1 METNVEAALMFAD
14 VSGSTKLYDT
24 VGDKLAFAAVG
35 RCVAL
40 MSKVTGDFGGRVVKT
55 IGDEVM
61 SVFQDANSAASAAM
75 EMQNGIEAM
84 EPIHGARLAIRIGL
98 HFGPVVERD
107 NDYFGDT
114 VNLAARLSDLAIKG
128 QIITSRA
135 TVDKLNAMLRGHC
148 RQLYGI
154 GVKGKAA
161 EVEICEIMWRDTDDA
176 TTQVAQ
182 RPSSAPPP
190 TVLKLK
196 YRAIEVTL
204 DGSRRSITL
213 GREKSAELVVED
225 PNASRNHGQIELR
238 GGRFMLVD
246 HSANGTYLTIDGDR
260 EHVLRRDEYPLRGRG
275 WIALGQSKATAT
287 EFVEYHCE

>member
-1 METNVEAALMFAD
+1 MERNVETTLMFAD
-14 VSGSTKLYDT
+14 VSGSTKLYDS
-24 VGDKLAFAAVG
+24 VGDKIAFAAVG

-40 MSKVTGDFGGRVVKT
+40 MSRLTSEFGGRVVKT

-61 SVFQDANSAASAAM
+61 SAFPDANSAATAAM

-84 EPIHGARLAIRIGL
+84 EPIEGTRLAIRIGM
-98 HFGPVVERD
+98 HFGPAVERD
-107 NDYFGDT
+107 GDFFGDT

-161 EVEICEIMWRDTDDA
+161 EVEICEIMWRDSEDA
-176 TTQVAQ
+176 TTQMAQ
-182 RPSSAPPP
+182 RPATAPIP

-196 YRAIEVTL
+196 YRDREVTL
-204 DGSRRSITL
+204 NSTTRSITL
-213 GREKSAELVVED
+213 GREKSAELVVDD
-225 PNASRNHGQIELR
+225 PNASRNHGKIELR
-238 GGRFMLVD
+238 GGKFVLTD
-246 HSANGTYLTIDGDR
+246 HSANGTFLTIDGDR
-260 EHVLRRDEYPLRGRG
+260 EHVLRREEYPLRGRG

>member
-1 METNVEAALMFAD
+1 MEQNVETTLMFAD

-24 VGDKLAFAAVG
+24 VGDKIAFAAVA

-40 MSKVTGDFGGRVVKT
+40 MSKLTHDFGGRVVKT

-61 SVFQDANSAASAAM
+61 AAFPDANSAATAAM
-75 EMQNGIEAM
+75 EMQVGIEAM
-84 EPIHGARLAIRIGL
+84 EPIEGTRLAIRIGM
-98 HFGPVVERD
+98 HFGPAVERGG
-107 NDYFGDT
+107 DYFGDT

-161 EVEICEIMWRDTDDA
+161 EVEICEIMWRDSEDA
-176 TTQVAQ
+176 TTQVAD
-182 RPSSAPPP
+182 RPTAAPAS
-190 TVLKLK
+190 TVLTLK
-196 YRAIEVTL
+196 YRGREVRL
-204 DGSRRSITL
+204 DATTRSITL

-225 PNASRNHGQIELR
+225 PNASRNHGKIELR
-238 GGRFMLVD
+238 GGKFVLTD
-246 HSANGTYLTIDGDR
+246 HSANGTFLTIEGDR
-260 EHVLRRDEYPLRGRG
+260 EHVLRREDYPLRGRG

-287 EFVEYHCE
+287 EYVEYHCV

>member
-1 METNVEAALMFAD
+1 MERNVEATLMFAD

-40 MSKVTGDFGGRVVKT
+40 MSKLTRDFGGTVVKT

-61 SVFQDANSAASAAM
+61 AAFPDPNSAATAAM

-84 EPIHGARLAIRIGL
+84 DPVEGTRLAIRIGM
-98 HFGPVVERD
+98 HFGPAVERD
-107 NDYFGDT
+107 GDYFGDT

-161 EVEICEIMWRDTDDA
+161 DVEICELMWHDSEDA
-176 TTQVAQ
+176 TTQVAN
-182 RPSSAPPP
+182 RPTDAHAPA
-190 TVLKLK
+190 VLKLK
-196 YRAIEVTL
+196 YREREVTL
-204 DGSRRSITL
+204 DAATRSITL
-213 GREKSAELVVED
+213 GREKGAELMVAD
-225 PNASRNHGQIELR
+225 PNASRNHGKIELR
-238 GGRFMLVD
+238 GTKFVLVD
-246 HSANGTYLTIDGDR
+246 HSANGTFLTIEGDR
-260 EHVLRRDEYPLRGRG
+260 EYVLRREDYPLRGRG